1 MKLERWRQLAA
12 LCCLLFVF
20 ACDRGAQPRQE
31 QNVTQASSNPAAP
44 LDGTSATPAKA
55 GQVDP
60 SNREKILSMLTGFEH
75 VPSAEELYAVEPD
88 RDNLRATLLDIY
100 RDKSAK
106 KGARQRALTLMRH
119 APGDATLRAYEEI
132 LTSSSTPD
140 ADRRAAIKAYGACAG
155 EKGEVTLTELLGHS
169 DAHTRA
175 AAAVELGELGTP
187 GAKGAL
193 EARAKVESVAHVRVR
208 IGKAL
213 GRDIGPA
220 PTSGS
225 DQEAPQ

>member
-1 MKLERWRQLAA
+1 MKPENWHLYAM

-31 QNVTQASSNPAAP
+31 QDVTRASANPSAP
-44 LDGTSATPAKA
+44 LDASSATPAKS
-55 GQVDP
+55 GQVNP
-60 SNREKILSMLTGFEH
+60 ANRDKILSMLTGFEH
-75 VPSAEELYAVEPD
+75 VPSAEDLYAVEPD
-88 RDNLRATLLDIY
+88 GDNLRATLLDIY

-119 APGDATLRAYEEI
+119 IPGDTTLRTYEEI
-132 LTSSSTPD
+132 LTAASTPD

-155 EKGEVTLTELLGHS
+155 QKGEPTLVDMLAHS

-175 AAAVELGELGTP
+175 AAAVELGEIGTDS
-187 GAKGAL
+187 ARSAL
-193 EARAKVESVAHVRVR
+193 EARAQVEPVPHVRIR

-220 PTSGS
+220 PTSDANGGT
-225 DQEAPQ
+225 PQ